1 MFTLEVEEE
10 MKKLFAIALIVL
22 FVAPAALAD
31 FYSWEIGG
39 TILGSYG
46 NLVDPTNVTGP
57 QVGAQGSTLPDYTCP
72 GALTGERYL
81 HVAEDPHASTPYA
94 IVAWVSGCLDGDAI
108 TASVYGYDVTEGSS
122 PSVRIWGGYTGPTD
136 PNDYLASAGSTG
148 DYTAGTG
155 WDITESM
162 WTYAGG
168 DGNGLAIQA
177 RLYSTPSTGDPEHTD
192 FFIDDVTVT
201 APPNCTVHFPEA
213 GVPVEEATWTNIKA
227 LYR

>member
-1 MFTLEVEEE
+1 L
-10 MKKLFAIALIVL
+10 
-22 FVAPAALAD
+22 
-31 FYSWEIGG
+31 
-39 TILGSYG
+39 
-46 NLVDPTNVTGP
+46 
-57 QVGAQGSTLPDYTCP
+57 
-72 GALTGERYL
+72 
-81 HVAEDPHASTPYA
+81 
-94 IVAWVSGCLDGDAI
+94 
-108 TASVYGYDVTEGSS
+108 
-122 PSVRIWGGYTGPTD
+122 D
-136 PNDYLASAGSTG
+136 PNDFVNSAGSTG

-155 WDITESM
+155 WDITEST

-213 GVPVEEATWTNIKA
+213 GVPVENESWTNIKA